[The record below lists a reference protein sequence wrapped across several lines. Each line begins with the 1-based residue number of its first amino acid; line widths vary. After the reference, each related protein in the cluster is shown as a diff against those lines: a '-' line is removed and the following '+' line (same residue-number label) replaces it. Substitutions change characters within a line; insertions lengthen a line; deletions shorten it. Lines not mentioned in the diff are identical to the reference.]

1 MNAFELLKKDH
12 GQVSRIMEQLEAVAQ
27 GRSRKR
33 EELFNRLRDEL
44 RIHSAI
50 EERIFYP
57 ALKDAQETR
66 ELVLEALEEHKIVE
80 QLLDELDTLSMDDI
94 QWPAKLAVL
103 KENVEH
109 HVEEEEKELFKA
121 ARKILDKSRID
132 ELGRRLE
139 EEKQQLAA
147 TA

>member
-80 QLLDELDTLSMDDI
+80 QLLDELDSLSMDDI